1 MNCVAVIF
9 HTQQQQHRG
18 NEYLAMVMYYTFTYK
33 QKNILADFTRYF
45 STGFFV
51 CDKYAP
57 LQTCVTC
64 WFVCFVLFVAEFRH
78 QMLNPRQVNN
88 PAGERREKKVQDHQ
102 LLQTRASHAEQW
114 RRVCFLFFPLL
125 VCFGALLRLKSYFGA
140 VTFLNSSLAVDFSA
154 SCRTKSLH
162 ICFSF
167 FCWNWGAVHS
177 FHSSVLLKQMA

>member
-1 MNCVAVIF
+1 MSCVAVIF
-9 HTQQQQHRG
+9 HTQQQQHRD

-33 QKNILADFTRYF
+33 QRKILADFTRYF
-45 STGFFV
+45 NTGFFV

-88 PAGERREKKVQDHQ
+88 PAGGRREKKVQDHQ

-114 RRVCFLFFPLL
+114 RRVCFLFFFPPCVLWCFTQAEELL
-125 VCFGALLRLKSYFGA
+125 WCCNFSKLIFGRW
-140 VTFLNSSLAVDFSA
+140 
-154 SCRTKSLH
+154 
-162 ICFSF
+162 F
-167 FCWNWGAVHS
+167 FC
-177 FHSSVLLKQMA
+177 FLLHKIPSYLV